1 MVSDEEVQKTARKS
15 ALIVARMKDGSFRS
29 EVILNL
35 DEQGGFTSKQLLANA
50 KSEVEFVQVEKIF
63 SKGVA
68 TLLIIWQVM
77 VVVDARPNLKVSS
90 ISHKQFVEHVGAN
103 HVANREAIEGVA
115 QARTFSFEAE
125 STSVEQVV
133 FHLHVFWCRQS
144 ASTIFRLRRRSAE
157 P

>member
-1 MVSDEEVQKTARKS
+1 M
-15 ALIVARMKDGSFRS
+15 
-29 EVILNL
+29 
-35 DEQGGFTSKQLLANA
+35 
-50 KSEVEFVQVEKIF
+50 
-63 SKGVA
+63 A

-90 ISHKQFVEHVGAN
+90 ISHKQFVEHVGAK

-144 ASTIFRLRRRSAE
+144 ASTIFRLRRRYAE